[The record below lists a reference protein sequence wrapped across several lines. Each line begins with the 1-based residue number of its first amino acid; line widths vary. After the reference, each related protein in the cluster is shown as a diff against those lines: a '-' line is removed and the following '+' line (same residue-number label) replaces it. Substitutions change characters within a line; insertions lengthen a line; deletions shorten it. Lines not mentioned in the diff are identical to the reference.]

1 MKPLTDPRILFEFT
15 GIPEEYM
22 ELFEK
27 GIPSNWTSIL
37 QEANSRPPSFLSTL
51 PPLSSPIASTS
62 RLPEPQHIPRKRP
75 DKNLPP
81 SLFDLGT
88 GYQPKRR
95 KMRTARELA
104 NNIRDRKGKGRA
116 VDENRGEDYEVL
128 FQRDT
133 DYDEEAEIA
142 KEEEEKRKLETAKL
156 PQEITETQDRSQD
169 LDVEMAKERDES
181 ALEPDPPPPP
191 ILPSPSPKNSSP
203 PPEPTPT
210 SPKPAQSSSRMSQPP
225 LESANSTAFTTLVS
239 DFFKQPLPTITATE
253 GPYVTYVPKLNV
265 DTRNLL
271 ESLAHP
277 VTLAQVPK
285 KKIKRPSKPYRL
297 VEKPLDS
304 LSATLIPIANSTE
317 VIEAQEVEVVDV
329 EARKLSPSCKEPS
342 IAQEEEEDVPMVDA
356 QNDVDESQAR
366 GQVVEEKQNGLEET
380 DGNEV
385 SGNLEEGIISEVGEN
400 LPLEVGLV
408 ENGSE
413 SNGMSEMEGQRNVD
427 EIEVR
432 ENGGPETREEVDES
446 MLKEVQAD
454 VDMQVVKLAEGGV
467 LEGEELEKG
476 QITIGDEEDLE
487 LEAEESI
494 EERKVFLTLS
504 PRSAF
509 DLCNRF
515 NTGSTDCSSLRFTVT
530 GERDEIVPVKL
541 DSSSPIPGSFSFA
554 LSS

>member
-1 MKPLTDPRILFEFT
+1 MKPLTDPGVLFELT

-27 GIPSNWTSIL
+27 GIPSNWSSIL
-37 QEANSRPPSFLSTL
+37 QEANSRPSSFLSTL

-88 GYQPKRR
+88 GYQPQGR

-104 NNIRDRKGKGRA
+104 NSIRDRKGKGRA
-116 VDENRGEDYEVL
+116 VNEARGKNDGALAE
-128 FQRDT
+128 RDA

-142 KEEEEKRKLETAKL
+142 KEEEEKRKLETAKP

-225 LESANSTAFTTLVS
+225 LESANRTAFTTLVS
-239 DFFKQPLPTITATE
+239 DFFIQPLPTLTATE

-317 VIEAQEVEVVDV
+317 DIEAQEVEVVDV

-342 IAQEEEEDVPMVDA
+342 ITQEEEDVPMADA
-356 QNDVDESQAR
+356 QDDVDESQAR
-366 GQVVEEKQNGLEET
+366 VQVVEEKQNGLEET
-380 DGNEV
+380 DDNEV
-385 SGNLEEGIISEVGEN
+385 LRNLEEEVIAGPGKD
-400 LPLEVGLV
+400 LPPEIELV

-413 SNGMSEMEGQRNVD
+413 RKGVSEMEYRRNID
-427 EIEVR
+427 EVEVR
-432 ENGGPETREEVDES
+432 ENGGPETGEEVDES
-446 MLKEVQAD
+446 RLKEVEAD
-454 VDMQVVKLAEGGV
+454 VEMQEVELSEGGV
-467 LEGEELEKG
+467 LEGEETEKG

-487 LEAEESI
+487 EDAEEII

-504 PRSAF
+504 PRSEF
-509 DLCNRF
+509 DLCNGF
-515 NTGSTDCSSLRFTVT
+515 NIGSTDCSSLRFTVT

-541 DSSSPIPGSFSFA
+541 DPSSPIPGSFSFA